1 MKARGR
7 ALLYIIA
14 LVSCTLTMFPPVW
27 ALYISLSVN
36 KNGESRLGLDHFVEV
51 TTNQQFWLSMWNS
64 FAAAGLTTIVSIA
77 LGAMA
82 AYGMTRFKVNYERVA
97 LFVLAMRMV
106 PGIVLIIP
114 FYILYR
120 QIGFLDN
127 VIGLAV
133 TYLTFSLPFAVW
145 MIRGFFAAIPYEIDE
160 AAKLDGANVWIT
172 LWRVILP
179 VSFAPIVT
187 TAVLIFCFCWNEFL
201 FALVLT
207 DSKALTFLPML
218 TRFVPPQGPLYGQ
231 IFAGSTIY
239 FTVPI
244 IALAL
249 IRRHLEG
256 SFTAGSVK

>member
-1 MKARGR
+1 MKVTLLYVG
-7 ALLYIIA
+7 ALLACA
-14 LVSCTLTMFPPVW
+14 LAMFPPIW
-27 ALYISLSVN
+27 ALCVSLAVTAD
-36 KNGESRLGLDHFVEV
+36 GHTRLGLDHYWEV
-51 TTNQQFWLSMWNS
+51 VGEAQFWLSLWNS
-64 FAAAGLTTIVSIA
+64 LAAAGLSTLVSIL
-77 LGAMA
+77 LGGMA
-82 AYGMTRFKVNYERVA
+82 AYGMTRFKGNYQRLAFLA
-97 LFVLAMRMV
+97 LAARMV
-106 PGIVLIIP
+106 PSIVLVIP

-120 QIGFLDN
+120 QLDLLDS

-133 TYLTFSLPFAVW
+133 IYLTFSLPFAIW

-160 AAKLDGANVWIT
+160 AAKLDGANSWTT
-172 LWRVILP
+172 LWQVILP
-179 VSFAPIVT
+179 ITLAPIAT

-207 DSKALTFLPML
+207 DRKALTFLPLL

-244 IALAL
+244 VALAM

-256 SFTAGSVK
+256 SFTAGGVK

>member
-1 MKARGR
+1 MKRNGR
-7 ALLYIIA
+7 IFLYAVALISSA
-14 LVSCTLTMFPPVW
+14 LTMFPPVW
-27 ALYISLSVN
+27 ALYVSLSVN
-36 KNGESRLGLDHFVEV
+36 SDGQSRLGFDHFAEV
-51 TTNQQFWLSMWNS
+51 TADPQFWLSMWNS
-64 FAAAGLTTIVSIA
+64 FAAAGLSTFVSIA

-82 AYGMTRFKVNYERVA
+82 AYGMTRFKVNYDRLA

-127 VIGLAV
+127 VVGLAV

-160 AAKLDGANVWIT
+160 AARLDGANAWT
-172 LWRVILP
+172 ALWRIILP
-179 VSFAPIVT
+179 LSLAPIVT
-187 TAVLIFCFCWNEFL
+187 TAVLVFCFCWNEFL

-239 FTVPI
+239 FIVPI
-244 IALAL
+244 VALAL